1 MLVYEVFC
9 LTLREIARKRIF
21 LVGLVLTVLY
31 LGLFALALHYSVK
44 GLRSE
49 GIAFLMAKEM
59 GYQFMCLGWYL
70 STLVVG
76 ALMIIIASGSLA
88 MEMETGTIL
97 GLASRPLGR
106 GAILTGKFLAY
117 LMTGIL
123 YSFIL
128 MISIALMCNYAFTL
142 LLPVKGLLIGTGIF
156 LLFPLLLLAVTF
168 LGSSSLGTMATAVT
182 AFLLFSLA
190 IIAGFMEQIGAFI
203 HNANLITIGI
213 VGSLIMPGD
222 AVYRLAIYQAGGD
235 LGTSPIAGFG
245 PFGTAS
251 LPSSWMLLYTVIYI
265 VIILLLAWRR
275 FVGRDF

>member
-1 MLVYEVFC
+1 MTDVFF

-21 LVGLVLTVLY
+21 LVGLVLSVLY
-31 LGLFALALHYSVK
+31 LALFALALHYSVK
-44 GLRSE
+44 GIRTE
-49 GIAFLMAKEM
+49 GVGLMMAKEM

-70 STLVVG
+70 STLVIG
-76 ALMIIIASGSLA
+76 ALMTIIASGSLA
-88 MEMETGTIL
+88 TEMETGTIL

-106 GAILTGKFLAY
+106 GAILAGKFLAY
-117 LMTGIL
+117 LLTGVL
-123 YSFIL
+123 YSIVL
-128 MISIALMCNYAFTL
+128 MLSIALMCSHVFAL
-142 LLPVKGLLIGTGIF
+142 MLPIKGLLLGTAIF

-168 LGSSSLGTMATAVT
+168 LGSSGLGTMATAVT

-190 IIAGFMEQIGAFI
+190 IVAGFIEQIGAFI

-213 VGSLIMPGD
+213 IGSLIMPGD
-222 AVYRLAIYQAGGD
+222 AVYRLAIHHAGGE
-235 LGTSPIAGFG
+235 LGISPIAGFG

-265 VIILLLAWRR
+265 VILLILAWRS